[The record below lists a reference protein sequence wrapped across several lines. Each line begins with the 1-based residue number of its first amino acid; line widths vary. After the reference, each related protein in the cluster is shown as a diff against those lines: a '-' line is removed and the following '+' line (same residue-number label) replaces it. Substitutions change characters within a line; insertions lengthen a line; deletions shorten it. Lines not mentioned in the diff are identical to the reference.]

1 MSCYTTLYYTILYY
15 TRLDYTILYCAIL
28 CYTCTLQY
36 YIVVY
41 YTSTVLHYTTIALNN
56 TIGAAAWQGWVE
68 SERAEGEGG
77 AARKAAAS
85 EGGQLVADED
95 S

>member
-1 MSCYTTLYYTILYY
+1 M
-15 TRLDYTILYCAIL
+15 
-28 CYTCTLQY
+28 
-36 YIVVY
+36 
-41 YTSTVLHYTTIALNN
+41 LHYTTITLHN
-56 TIGAAAWQGWVE
+56 TTGVLAWQGWVE